1 MNQQRVSNSFV
12 NDLARRLAAAVPG
25 GAQTVRADLERNFQG
40 LLQGA
45 FARLD
50 LVTREEF
57 DIQRRVLERTREKL
71 SRLEA
76 EVARLESSGNRNQSA
91 SS

>member
-1 MNQQRVSNSFV
+1 MNQRVNNSFV
-12 NDLARRLAAAVPG
+12 SELARRLAAAVPG
-25 GAQTVRADLERNFQG
+25 GVQSARADLEHNFQG

-71 SRLEA
+71 TRLET
-76 EVARLESSGNRNQSA
+76 EVARLESSRNHKQSA
-91 SS
+91 D